1 MTEIARD
8 IIDLYSEKAQLE
20 EKEIADYE
28 VMLQLLCGYRVESGR
43 QLPAK
48 YPVKNSGEELRA
60 KTAFAQYINRKIWVL
75 FFLVFACP
83 RYRSGNATS
92 SRNEKNAG
100 CEIRKSK
107 VRQQY

>member
-48 YPVKNSGEELRA
+48 YPVKTQWPRA
-60 KTAFAQYINRKIWVL
+60 ARKD
-75 FFLVFACP
+75 
-83 RYRSGNATS
+83 R
-92 SRNEKNAG
+92 AG
-100 CEIRKSK
+100 S
-107 VRQQY
+107 VHQ